1 MTQLEYRDTKLAEEP
16 LLDTKLDNNL
26 VFSEAASMSQP
37 LSCPHVSQ
45 STTNVDSLGELV
57 SQSTSEKPDMSSS
70 GGSGLARLE
79 SLFSLT
85 VLSDDDTYVL
95 SSDRPFVVCLGK
107 SSKKLQPANETKTI
121 KDEE

>member
-1 MTQLEYRDTKLAEEP
+1 MTQLEHRDTELAEEP
-16 LLDTKLDNNL
+16 LLDTKLDNSW

-37 LSCPHVSQ
+37 VSCPHVSQ
-45 STTNVDSLGELV
+45 STSNMDSLGELV
-57 SQSTSEKPDMSSS
+57 TQSTSEKPDMSGS
-70 GGSGLARLE
+70 GSGLAGLE

-95 SSDRPFVVCLGK
+95 SSDKPFVVCLGK
-107 SSKKLQPANETKTI
+107 SSKKLQPANKTKTI